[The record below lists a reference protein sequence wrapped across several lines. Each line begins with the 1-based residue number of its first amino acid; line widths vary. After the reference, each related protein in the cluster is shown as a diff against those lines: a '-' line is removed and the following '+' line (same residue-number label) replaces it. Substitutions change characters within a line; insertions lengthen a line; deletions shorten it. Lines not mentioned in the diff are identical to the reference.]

1 MKKIILPFLLLA
13 LTLSSCYD
21 KAKITIKNNVHNAT
35 LEQVSWDNHSFESRS
50 ERSPS
55 YSKSPSSLL
64 PGEESTI
71 TVYEHYKYRFPRK
84 SVVKFYMK
92 REGNQVYLETKYS
105 FILDAKDNLLI
116 VISDTT
122 QVVNPAL
129 IND

>member
-1 MKKIILPFLLLA
+1 MKKIILPFLLLV

-21 KAKITIKNNVHNAT
+21 KAKITIQNKVHNAT
-35 LEQVSWDNHSFESRS
+35 LEQVSWDKHSVA
-50 ERSPS
+50 
-55 YSKSPSSLL
+55 SSLL
-64 PGEESTI
+64 PGEGSTI
-71 TVYEHYKYRFPRK
+71 TIRETPNYRFPKK

-105 FILDAKDNLLI
+105 FLLDADDNLLI

-129 IND
+129 

>member
-1 MKKIILPFLLLA
+1 MKKIILPFLLLV

-21 KAKITIKNNVHNAT
+21 KAKITIQNKVHNAT
-35 LEQVSWDNHSFESRS
+35 LEQVSWDK
-50 ERSPS
+50 
-55 YSKSPSSLL
+55 YSVARSLL
-64 PGEESTI
+64 PGEGSTI
-71 TVYEHYKYRFPRK
+71 TVYEQSNYRFPKK

-105 FILDAKDNLLI
+105 FILDADDNLLI

-129 IND
+129 RNGE